1 MNSPPITLAM
11 LAKAVGMVSQLMIF
25 TEPAS
30 AVSQP
35 RPTPASQESTA
46 NTATKIAS
54 EVSEA
59 MEGHRKLLM
68 DDKLP
73 HRTMLEVELADAVI
87 RVFDLAGGLGLDVG
101 GAIYEKL
108 EYNAS
113 RHDHKIANRR
123 EMNGKKF

>member
-11 LAKAVGMVSQLMIF
+11 LASAVGMVSQLMIL

-54 EVSEA
+54 EVTEA
-59 MEGHRKLLM
+59 IRKA
-68 DDKLP
+68 
-73 HRTMLEVELADAVI
+73 RA
-87 RVFDLAGGLGLDVG
+87 
-101 GAIYEKL
+101 
-108 EYNAS
+108 
-113 RHDHKIANRR
+113 RR
-123 EMNGKKF
+123 PGRCRIQTQTMNGSARTAVALTATATAISVTPSM